1 MSLRD
6 AYLKAKGPH
15 DMEAHAIDPA
25 NAFVPACEQFERLV
39 SRLSDEQTTRMTH
52 AEVERLLQT
61 EGTELL
67 RRMFQ
72 GHLDARGGGETA
84 AQVVGSDGV
93 ERTHARFSERDLETV
108 FGTVRLARMGYGQRG
123 TDSLYPRDAELNVP
137 PEKHSHGI
145 RRRVAEEAARGSFDE
160 VVDAI
165 SRTTGAEVAKRQVEE
180 LAVRA
185 AQDFDLFYQAR
196 AAASPKEA
204 NKMSPILVLTVDGK
218 GITMRPEAL
227 RESTRKAAS
236 ERVRKLTK
244 RLTKGEKTA
253 TRRMSTV
260 AAVYTIGP
268 LYRTPEDIVRDLGPV
283 REVVDRPKPEHK
295 RVWASIA
302 HDPAVVIEQLFDEAE
317 RRDPERRKSWVALVD
332 GNDTQLRLLKA
343 CAKRRGITLAIIV
356 DVIHVI
362 EYLWKAAYCF
372 HAEGTTEAQTWVT
385 KRLLEVLRGKAS
397 HVAAGI
403 RRSATLRGL
412 DAKQRDAADVCA
424 DYLLKYRAHLDY
436 DLSLQAGLPIATG
449 VIEGA
454 CRYLVKDRM
463 DITGARWGL
472 EGAEAVLR
480 LRALRA
486 SGDFDSYWTFHEVRE
501 HARHHATHYAGAPP
515 PTVVPF
521 RPSRHR
527 RTHLRLV

>member
-1 MSLRD
+1 
-6 AYLKAKGPH
+6 
-15 DMEAHAIDPA
+15 MEAHAIDPA
-25 NAFVPACEQFERLV
+25 NAFAPAREQFERLT
-39 SRLSDEQTTRMTH
+39 SRLTDEETARMTH
-52 AEVERLLQT
+52 SEVERLLQA
-61 EGTELL
+61 EGMELL

-72 GHLDARGGGETA
+72 GHLDARGAGEA
-84 AQVVGSDGV
+84 GAPVVGSDGID
-93 ERTHARFSERDLETV
+93 RTHGRISGRDLETV
-108 FGTVRLARMGYGQRG
+108 FGTVRLGRMGYGKRG
-123 TDSLYPRDAELNVP
+123 LDSLYPRDAELNVP
-137 PEKHSHGI
+137 PEKHSYGV

-160 VVDAI
+160 VVAALT
-165 SRTTGAEVAKRQVEE
+165 RTTGAEVAKRQVEE
-180 LAVRA
+180 LTVRA
-185 AQDFDLFYQAR
+185 AQDFDAFYEARR
-196 AAASPKEA
+196 AANPTEA
-204 NKMSPILVLTVDGK
+204 RQMSPILVLTVDGK

-227 RESTRKAAS
+227 RETTRKVAGK
-236 ERVRKLTK
+236 RVRKLSK

-260 AAVYTIGP
+260 AAVYTIEP
-268 LYRTPEDIVRDLGPV
+268 FYRTPEDIVRDLGPV
-283 REVVDRPKPEHK
+283 REVVERPRPEHK
-295 RVWASIA
+295 RVWASLA
-302 HDPAVVIEQLFDEAE
+302 HEPAAVIEQMFDEAQ

-332 GNDTQLRLLKA
+332 GNNTQLKLLKA
-343 CAKRRGITLAIIV
+343 CAKARGIKLDIIV

-372 HAEGTTEAQTWVT
+372 HGEGTQQAQAWVT
-385 KRLLEVLRGKAS
+385 DRLLEVLRGNAS

-412 DAKQRDAADVCA
+412 EAKQRAAADDCA
-424 DYLLKYRAHLDY
+424 DYLLKYRDHLDY
-436 DLSLQAGLPIATG
+436 DLSLKAGLPIASG

-486 SGDFDSYWTFHEVRE
+486 SGDFDAYWTFHEARE
-501 HARHHATHYAGAPP
+501 YARHHAARYASPPP
-515 PTVVPF
+515 PTIVPI

-527 RTHLRLV
+527 RPNLRLVP